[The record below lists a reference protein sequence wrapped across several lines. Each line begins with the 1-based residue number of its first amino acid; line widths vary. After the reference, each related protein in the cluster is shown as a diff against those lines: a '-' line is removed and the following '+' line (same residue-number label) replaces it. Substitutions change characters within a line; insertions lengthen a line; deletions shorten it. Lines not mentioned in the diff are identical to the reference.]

1 MRVFISYRRQDNA
14 HAAGRIFDHLAHRLG
29 DELVFKDVYSIPD
42 GSDFGQYIRQSIEA
56 SDIVLAVIGEHWL
69 TIDDEH
75 GKRRL
80 DQPQDF
86 VRKELEYSIQ
96 RKMAIIPILIDS
108 ASMPHSDELPESL
121 RVLATLQAAHLRDS
135 DFRYDFERL
144 FGVIKQYEERKREN
158 ITLSAP
164 ESPND
169 KITGEHLALIYSCWR
184 APQYDERW
192 RGQEVYRFDIIV
204 EASPAV
210 LDSIEKVVYL
220 LPPAWPPSSSPKEV
234 LDRALAFGLKELT
247 WADLLARARIHIR
260 DQEEAVHLS
269 CYVRLSQHGPRLVR
283 AT

>member
-1 MRVFISYRRQDNA
+1 MR
-14 HAAGRIFDHLAHRLG
+14 
-29 DELVFKDVYSIPD
+29 
-42 GSDFGQYIRQSIEA
+42 A

-220 LPPAWPPSSSPKEV
+220 LPPAWASFFITKRSPGSSIGVWSKRTDLGRTRRSTGAAGRAFSIFQGFWPPPGY
-234 LDRALAFGLKELT
+234 LNR
-247 WADLLARARIHIR
+247 
-260 DQEEAVHLS
+260 
-269 CYVRLSQHGPRLVR
+269 
-283 AT
+283 